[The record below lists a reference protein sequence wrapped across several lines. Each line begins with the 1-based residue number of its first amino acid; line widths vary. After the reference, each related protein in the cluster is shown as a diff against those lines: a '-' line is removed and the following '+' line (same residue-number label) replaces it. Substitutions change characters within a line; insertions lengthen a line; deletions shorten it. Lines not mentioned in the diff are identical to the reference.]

1 LTVPIDEQ
9 TAAKILL
16 EAGYRLDAANIEALQ
31 RTAESPYH
39 ARLIVD
45 EIKDATPEQIDAA
58 MHLLG
63 LRRAM
68 KGSYA

>member
-1 LTVPIDEQ
+1 MPVDEQ
-9 TAAKILL
+9 TAARVLL

-31 RTAESPYH
+31 RAAESPYH

-45 EIKDATPEQIDAA
+45 EIQEATPEAIDSA